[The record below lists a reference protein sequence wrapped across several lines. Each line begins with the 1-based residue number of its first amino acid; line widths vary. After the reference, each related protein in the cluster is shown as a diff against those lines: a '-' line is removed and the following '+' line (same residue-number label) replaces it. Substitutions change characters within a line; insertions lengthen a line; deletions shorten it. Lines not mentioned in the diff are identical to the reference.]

1 MFFNLKMVGLQSDAL
16 KCSMGHV
23 QTLGR
28 EVHGSKKGGKS
39 FVNFSALFHTHQT
52 A

>member
-1 MFFNLKMVGLQSDAL
+1 MFFNLKMVRVQSDVL
-16 KCSMGHV
+16 KFSMGHV
-23 QTLGR
+23 HTLGR
-28 EVHGSKKGGKS
+28 EVHGSKKVGKS